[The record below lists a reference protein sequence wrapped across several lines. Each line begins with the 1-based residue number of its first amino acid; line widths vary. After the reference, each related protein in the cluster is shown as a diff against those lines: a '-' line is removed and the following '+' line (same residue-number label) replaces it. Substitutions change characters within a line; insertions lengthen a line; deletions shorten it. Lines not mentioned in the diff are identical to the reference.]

1 MLYQI
6 IIGIVIVVCILLILI
21 LLGKNKFNFSIIKI
35 EEAESNIELYLE
47 KKRNLLERA
56 IPILKKELKRDDFLK
71 SLDKLDKEVL
81 NHFQTN
87 ALLHNAY
94 LELLGIIDE
103 NEKLLKSKTIKK
115 IIKDLDSNEQ
125 NRIGSVKYYNDN
137 VTNFNKLVN
146 SFPTSIIAFFC
157 RYKNKDYYN
166 DEDKEIDE
174 LLENDDNEVIETND
188 KFGEDNQK
196 YESIKNV
203 ENDDNEEADELVL
216 DNDDENEDEEDF
228 DEEYPDDDENE
239 EKLEEETEDD
249 DDDENDDE
257 DDSEDDQNT
266 DTLDEIIIDNQD
278 IEEYDEE
285 KDK

>member
-1 MLYQI
+1 MPYQI

-35 EEAESNIELYLE
+35 EEAESNIEIYLE

-56 IPILKKELKRDDFLK
+56 IPILKKELKQDDFLK
-71 SLDKLDKEVL
+71 GLDKLDKEVL

-166 DEDKEIDE
+166 DEEKEIDE
-174 LLENDDNEVIETND
+174 LLENDDNEVIETTD

-196 YESIKNV
+196 YESVKDL

-216 DNDDENEDEEDF
+216 DNDN
-228 DEEYPDDDENE
+228 
-239 EKLEEETEDD
+239 
-249 DDDENDDE
+249 ENDDE
-257 DDSEDDQNT
+257 DESEDDQNT
-266 DTLDEIIIDNQD
+266 NTLDEIIIDNLD

>member
-1 MLYQI
+1 MPYQI
-6 IIGIVIVVCILLILI
+6 IIGIVIVICILLILI

-35 EEAESNIELYLE
+35 EEAESNIEIYLE
-47 KKRNLLERA
+47 KKRNLLERT
-56 IPILKKELKRDDFLK
+56 IPILKKELKQDDFLK
-71 SLDKLDKEVL
+71 GLDKLDKEVL

-157 RYKNKDYYN
+157 RYKNKDYYKN
-166 DEDKEIDE
+166 KEKEIDE
-174 LLENDDNEVIETND
+174 LLENDDNEVIETTD

-196 YESIKNV
+196 YESVKDL

-216 DNDDENEDEEDF
+216 DNDNENDDEDDF

-239 EKLEEETEDD
+239 EKLEEIEDD

-257 DDSEDDQNT
+257 DESEDDQNT
-266 DTLDEIIIDNQD
+266 NTLDEIIIDNLD

>member
-1 MLYQI
+1 MPYQI
-6 IIGIVIVVCILLILI
+6 IIAIVIVVCILLILI

-35 EEAESNIELYLE
+35 EEAESNIEIYLE

-56 IPILKKELKRDDFLK
+56 IPVLKKELKQDDFLK
-71 SLDKLDKEVL
+71 SLDKLDKDVL
-81 NHFQTN
+81 NHFQINT
-87 ALLHNAY
+87 LLHNAY

-103 NEKLLKSKTIKK
+103 NEKLLKSKTITK
-115 IIKDLDSNEQ
+115 IVRDLDSNEQ
-125 NRIGSVKYYNDN
+125 NRIGSIKYYNDN

-174 LLENDDNEVIETND
+174 LLENEESEVIETTD

-196 YESIKNV
+196 YESVKDV
-203 ENDDNEEADELVL
+203 ENDDKEEADELIL
-216 DNDDENEDEEDF
+216 DDEETDDEEDF

-239 EKLEEETEDD
+239 EELEEEIDDDEDEDD
-249 DDDENDDE
+249 DESEN
-257 DDSEDDQNT
+257 EDDQNT
-266 DTLDEIIIDNQD
+266 NTLDEIVIDNQD

>member
-1 MLYQI
+1 M
-6 IIGIVIVVCILLILI
+6 IVLCSLIILL
-21 LLGKNKFNFSIIKI
+21 LLATNIFNFSIIKI
-35 EEAESNIELYLE
+35 EEAESNIEIYLE
-47 KKRNLLERA
+47 KKRHLLERA
-56 IPILKKELKRDDFLK
+56 IPILKKELKQDDFLK

-166 DEDKEIDE
+166 DEEKEIDE
-174 LLENDDNEVIETND
+174 LLENEESEVIETTD
-188 KFGEDNQK
+188 KFGENNQK
-196 YESIKNV
+196 YESVKDV
-203 ENDDNEEADELVL
+203 ESDDKEEADELIL
-216 DNDDENEDEEDF
+216 DDEETDDEEDF
-228 DEEYPDDDENE
+228 DEEYPDEEENE
-239 EKLEEETEDD
+239 EELEEELDD
-249 DDDENDDE
+249 DDDESE
-257 DDSEDDQNT
+257 DEDDQNT
-266 DTLDEIIIDNQD
+266 NTLDEIVIDNQD

>member
-1 MLYQI
+1 MPYQI
-6 IIGIVIVVCILLILI
+6 IIGIVIVICILLILI

-35 EEAESNIELYLE
+35 EEAESNIEIYLE

-56 IPILKKELKRDDFLK
+56 IPILKKELKQDDFLK

-174 LLENDDNEVIETND
+174 LLENEESEVIETTD

-196 YESIKNV
+196 YESVKDV
-203 ENDDNEEADELVL
+203 ENDDKEEADELIL
-216 DNDDENEDEEDF
+216 DDEETDDEEDF

-239 EKLEEETEDD
+239 EELEEEIDDDEDEDD
-249 DDDENDDE
+249 DESEN
-257 DDSEDDQNT
+257 EDDQNT
-266 DTLDEIIIDNQD
+266 NTLDEIVIDNQD

>member
-1 MLYQI
+1 MPYQI
-6 IIGIVIVVCILLILI
+6 IIAIVIVVCILLILI

-35 EEAESNIELYLE
+35 EEAESNIEIYLE

-56 IPILKKELKRDDFLK
+56 IPILKKELKQDDFLK

-166 DEDKEIDE
+166 DEEKEIDE
-174 LLENDDNEVIETND
+174 LLENEESEVIETTN

-196 YESIKNV
+196 YESVKDV
-203 ENDDNEEADELVL
+203 ESDDKEEADELIL
-216 DNDDENEDEEDF
+216 DDEETDDEEDF
-228 DEEYPDDDENE
+228 DEEYPDDEENE
-239 EKLEEETEDD
+239 EELEEKIEDD
-249 DDDENDDE
+249 NDEENDDE

>member
-1 MLYQI
+1 MPYQI
-6 IIGIVIVVCILLILI
+6 IIGIVIVICILLILI

-35 EEAESNIELYLE
+35 EEAESNIEIYLE

-56 IPILKKELKRDDFLK
+56 IPILKKELKQDDFLK

-174 LLENDDNEVIETND
+174 LLENEESEVIETTD

-196 YESIKNV
+196 YESVKDV
-203 ENDDNEEADELVL
+203 ENDDKEEADELIL
-216 DNDDENEDEEDF
+216 DDEETDDEEDF
-228 DEEYPDDDENE
+228 DEEYPDEEENE
-239 EKLEEETEDD
+239 EELEEEID
-249 DDDENDDE
+249 DDDESEN
-257 DDSEDDQNT
+257 EDDQNT
-266 DTLDEIIIDNQD
+266 NTLDEIVIDNQD

>member
-1 MLYQI
+1 MPYQI
-6 IIGIVIVVCILLILI
+6 IIAIVIVVCILLILI

-35 EEAESNIELYLE
+35 EEAESNIEIYLE

-56 IPILKKELKRDDFLK
+56 IPVLKKELKQDDFLK
-71 SLDKLDKEVL
+71 SLDKLDKDVL
-81 NHFQTN
+81 NHFQIN
-87 ALLHNAY
+87 ALLHSAY

-103 NEKLLKSKTIKK
+103 NEKLLKSKTITK
-115 IIKDLDSNEQ
+115 IVRDLDSNEQ
-125 NRIGSVKYYNDN
+125 NRIGSIKYYNDN

-174 LLENDDNEVIETND
+174 LLENEESEVIETTD

-196 YESIKNV
+196 YESVKDV
-203 ENDDNEEADELVL
+203 ENDDKEEADELIL
-216 DNDDENEDEEDF
+216 DDEETDDEEDF

-239 EKLEEETEDD
+239 EELEEEIDDDEDEDD
-249 DDDENDDE
+249 DESEN
-257 DDSEDDQNT
+257 EDDQNT
-266 DTLDEIIIDNQD
+266 NTLDEIVIDNQD

>member
-1 MLYQI
+1 MPYQI
-6 IIGIVIVVCILLILI
+6 IIGIVIVICILLILI

-35 EEAESNIELYLE
+35 EEAESNIEIYLE

-56 IPILKKELKRDDFLK
+56 IPILKKELKQDDFLK

-166 DEDKEIDE
+166 DEEKEIDE
-174 LLENDDNEVIETND
+174 LLENEESEVIETTD
-188 KFGEDNQK
+188 KFGENNQK
-196 YESIKNV
+196 YESVKDV
-203 ENDDNEEADELVL
+203 ESDDKEEADELIL
-216 DNDDENEDEEDF
+216 DDEETDDEEDF
-228 DEEYPDDDENE
+228 DEEYPDEEENE
-239 EKLEEETEDD
+239 EELEEELDD
-249 DDDENDDE
+249 DDDESE
-257 DDSEDDQNT
+257 DEDDQNT
-266 DTLDEIIIDNQD
+266 NTLDEIVIDNQD